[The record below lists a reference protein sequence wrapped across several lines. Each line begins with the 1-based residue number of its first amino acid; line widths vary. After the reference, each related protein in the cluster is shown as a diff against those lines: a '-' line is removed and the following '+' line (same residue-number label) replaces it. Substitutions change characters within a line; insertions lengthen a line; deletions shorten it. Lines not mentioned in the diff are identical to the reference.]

1 MNPSQLEGLIRQSLD
16 DFYQRRMKKLT
27 ELKLSTV
34 LRKKNPYLFRAIGVQ
49 KASEIVTEILQAY
62 MSSSDETIFGDA
74 FFEPIAKLCSG
85 GTVSP
90 SEGVDVAIETDTVYK
105 AVAVKS
111 GPNIFN
117 SSQAKRQDQEF
128 RSLRSRL
135 LKLHKQYDA
144 LLGHA
149 YGRKSSDP
157 QDNRIYR
164 IRSGQAFWEELTGDP
179 DFYIKLIHLMRDYPM
194 QHRTDFEEEWA
205 KALNRFEHDFLNNFG
220 NPDGSIDWEKLLRY
234 NSGIDKI
241 PWVTKVIPV
250 TSPEDQEDESI
261 DDDVSEVDYSNED
274 YA

>member
-1 MNPSQLEGLIRQSLD
+1 MA
-16 DFYQRRMKKLT
+16 T
-27 ELKLSTV
+27 
-34 LRKKNPYLFRAIGVQ
+34 
-49 KASEIVTEILQAY
+49 EIVTEILQAY

-85 GTVSP
+85 GNVSP

-128 RSLRSRL
+128 KSLRSRL

-149 YGRKSSDP
+149 YGRRFSDP
-157 QDNRIYR
+157 RDNRIYR

-179 DFYIKLIHLMRDYPM
+179 DFYIKLIYLMRDYPR
-194 QHRTDFEEEWA
+194 QHRTDFDIEWA
-205 KALNRFEHDFLNNFG
+205 KAINRFEHDFLNNFG

-234 NSGIDKI
+234 NSGKENV
-241 PWVTKVIPV
+241 PWVSKLVPVIS
-250 TSPEDQEDESI
+250 TEDQ
-261 DDDVSEVDYSNED
+261 DDNSDDMDEVDSDEEVLD
-274 YA
+274 E

>member
-1 MNPSQLEGLIRQSLD
+1 MNPSELEDLIRRSLD
-16 DFYQRRMKKLT
+16 EFYQRRIKKLS
-27 ELKLSTV
+27 ELKLRSV
-34 LRKKNPYLFRAIGVQ
+34 LRKKNPYLFRAVGVQ
-49 KASEIVTEILQAY
+49 DAYEIVDEILRAY

-90 SEGVDVAIETDTVYK
+90 SEGVDIAIETDTVYK

-135 LKLHKQYDA
+135 LKLHKQFDA

-157 QDNRIYR
+157 KNNRIYR
-164 IRSGQAFWEELTGDP
+164 IRSGQVFWEELTGDS
-179 DFYIKLIHLMRDYPM
+179 DFYIKLIHLMRDHPK
-194 QHRTDFEEEWA
+194 QHRTTFEEEWH
-205 KALNRFEHDFLNNFG
+205 KAVNRFVHDFLNNFG
-220 NPDGSIDWEKLLRY
+220 NPDGSIDWEKLLCF
-234 NSGIDKI
+234 NSGKDKV
-241 PWVTKVIPV
+241 PWISKVVPV
-250 TSPEDQEDESI
+250 ISTEDQDDDSSDDESDEI
-261 DDDVSEVDYSNED
+261 DTDE
-274 YA
+274 